1 MPNKSL
7 AAGASL
13 LIGAAY
19 VAVGIIGF
27 FTTGFNNFLADTGDT
42 LLFGFASI
50 NPMHNLVHVC
60 IGAFLIVMTRFSTA
74 TNEGALMGVGLF
86 YIVAFVI
93 GVVAPDN
100 LTIISMNGAG
110 DGENVVHIL
119 TGVTA
124 LSAGLISAG
133 QSEAAARRS
142 GLPAS

>member
-27 FTTGFNNFLADTGDT
+27 FITGFGGFLADTGDT

-50 NPMHNLVHVC
+50 NPMHNLVHVL
-60 IGAFLIVMTRFSTA
+60 IGAFLIAMTRASTA
-74 TNEGALMGVGLF
+74 STEGALMGVGLF
-86 YIVAFVI
+86 YITAFVI

-110 DGENVVHIL
+110 DGENLVHIV
-119 TGVTA
+119 TGITA
-124 LSAGLISAG
+124 LTAGLLSVA
-133 QSEAAARRS
+133 QSEAAAKRS
-142 GLPAS
+142 GLTA

>member
-27 FTTGFNNFLADTGDT
+27 FITGFGNFVSDTSDT

-50 NPMHNLVHVC
+50 NPMHNLVHVL
-60 IGAFLIVMTRFSTA
+60 IGAFLIAMTRFSTPA
-74 TNEGALMGVGLF
+74 TEGVLMGVGLF
-86 YIVAFVI
+86 YITAFVI

-100 LTIISMNGAG
+100 LTILSMNGAG
-110 DGENVVHIL
+110 DGENLVHIV
-119 TGVTA
+119 TGITA
-124 LSAGLISAG
+124 LTAGLLSVAR
-133 QSEAAARRS
+133 SEAAAKRS
-142 GLPAS
+142 GLPA

>member
-1 MPNKSL
+1 MGNKSL

-27 FTTGFNNFLADTGDT
+27 FITGFGGFLADSGDT

-50 NPMHNLVHVC
+50 NPMHNLVHIL
-60 IGAFLIVMTRFSTA
+60 IGAFLIAMTRYSTA
-74 TNEGALMGVGLF
+74 STEGALMGVGLF
-86 YIVAFVI
+86 YITAFVI
-93 GVVAPDN
+93 GVIAPDN

-110 DGENVVHIL
+110 DGENLVHIV

-124 LSAGLISAG
+124 LTAGLLSSA
-133 QSEAAARRS
+133 QSESAAKRS
-142 GLPAS
+142 GIAA

>member
-1 MPNKSL
+1 MGNKSL

-19 VAVGIIGF
+19 VAVGIVGF
-27 FTTGFNNFLADTGDT
+27 FITGFGNFLADTGDT

-50 NPMHNLVHVC
+50 NPMHNLVHVL
-60 IGAFLIVMTRFSTA
+60 IGAFLIAMTRFSTPS
-74 TNEGALMGVGLF
+74 TEGALMGVGLF
-86 YIVAFVI
+86 YITAFVI

-110 DGENVVHIL
+110 DGENLVHIV

-124 LSAGLISAG
+124 LTAGLLSSVRSDSA
-133 QSEAAARRS
+133 AKRR
-142 GLPAS
+142 GLAT